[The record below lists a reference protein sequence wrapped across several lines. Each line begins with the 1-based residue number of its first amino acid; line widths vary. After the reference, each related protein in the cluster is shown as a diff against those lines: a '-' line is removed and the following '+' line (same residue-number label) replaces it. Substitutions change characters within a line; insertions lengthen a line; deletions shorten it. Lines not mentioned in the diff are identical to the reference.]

1 MNYISEL
8 NAFDNWIDTHPMS
21 ANAIGLWRAL
31 MQIANKAQWRES
43 LAIPNALITLKSG
56 LTTTSIKRAREEL
69 RQAGRITF
77 DFRTGRQATIYH
89 IIPFADQKAGQ
100 NGPQS
105 DDGGLVAVQNGP
117 QNEPQ
122 ENKADQKAGQN
133 GPQKDVAV
141 RVAVRVADQIGPQN
155 GPIYKHKQNKTDNA
169 AAAACARERGVCSKM
184 ENTTHDG
191 KAQERD
197 PGFGET
203 AQLYQ
208 DNIHPFSGRIEAESL
223 GALYD
228 RYGKTWV
235 NEGIRTMA
243 KSNGRSIT
251 YLERILER
259 WERDGYKSQQKGR
272 SSHDF
277 TNGPSGSRSS
287 DGSAGPGKVLPESIQ
302 TYADRKAARFFA
314 ELDRQERAKPLADH
328 SDTGR
333 IRPAAAGT
341 LPEL

>member
-89 IIPFADQKAGQ
+89 IIPFADQK
-100 NGPQS
+100 S
-105 DDGGLVAVQNGP
+105 V
-117 QNEPQ
+117 
-122 ENKADQKAGQN
+122 QN

-169 AAAACARERGVCSKM
+169 AAAACAREREVCSKM
-184 ENTTHDG
+184 ENTAHDG

-208 DNIHPFSGRIEAESL
+208 DNVHPFSGRIEAESL
-223 GALYD
+223 GDLYD
-228 RYGKTWV
+228 RYGQTWV
-235 NEGIRTMA
+235 NEGIRTMV
-243 KSNGRSIT
+243 KSKGRSIT
-251 YLERILER
+251 YLERVLER
-259 WERDGYKSQQKGR
+259 WEREGYKSQQKGR
-272 SSHDF
+272 QSHDF

-302 TYADRKAARFFA
+302 AYADRKAARFFA
-314 ELDRQERAKPLADH
+314 ELDRQEQAKSLADH

>member
-1 MNYISEL
+1 MAAMNYISEL

-89 IIPFADQKAGQ
+89 IIPFADQKAVQ

-105 DDGGLVAVQNGP
+105 NESETVAVQNGP

-122 ENKADQKAGQN
+122 KNKADQKEVQP
-133 GPQKDVAV
+133 GPQDDVAV
-141 RVAVRVADQIGPQN
+141 QVAVRVADQIGPQN

-169 AAAACARERGVCSKM
+169 AAAACARE
-184 ENTTHDG
+184 G
-191 KAQERD
+191 KPQGRD

-223 GALYD
+223 GDLYD
-228 RYGKTWV
+228 RYGKAWV

-243 KSNGRSIT
+243 KSNGHSIT
-251 YLERILER
+251 YLERILDR
-259 WERDGYKSQQKGR
+259 WEREGYKSQQKGR
-272 SSHDF
+272 KNNDFANGSS
-277 TNGPSGSRSS
+277 GPRSS
-287 DGSAGPGKVLPESIQ
+287 DGSAGTGKVLPESIQ
-302 TYADRKAARFFA
+302 AYADRKAARFFA
-314 ELDRQERAKPLADH
+314 ELDRQEREKHVGKFPD
-328 SDTGR
+328 DGR
-333 IRPAAAGT
+333 IHQATAGGV
-341 LPEL
+341 PDV

>member
-89 IIPFADQKAGQ
+89 IIPFADQKAAHI
-100 NGPQS
+100 GPQG

-122 ENKADQKAGQN
+122 ENKADQKAGHI

-141 RVAVRVADQIGPQN
+141 QVAVRVADQIGPQN
-155 GPIYKHKQNKTDNA
+155 GPIYKHKQNKTDA
-169 AAAACARERGVCSKM
+169 AAARTREGLDPV
-184 ENTTHDG
+184 
-191 KAQERD
+191 RD
-197 PGFGET
+197 LGFAET
-203 AQLYQ
+203 AQAYQ
-208 DNIHPFSGRIEAESL
+208 DTMGPIPNRMTAEKL
-223 GALYD
+223 QDLYNH
-228 RYGKTWV
+228 YGKDRMLKA
-235 NEGIRTMA
+235 ISLA
-243 KSNGRSIT
+243 KGKVKLRGKAVDYIAAI
-251 YLERILER
+251 LDRID
-259 WERDGYKSQQKGR
+259 RDGDSMQQKGR
-272 SSHDF
+272 KNNDFANGSS
-277 TNGPSGSRSS
+277 GPRSS
-287 DGSAGPGKVLPESIQ
+287 DGSAGTRKVLPESIQ
-302 TYADRKAARFFA
+302 AYADRKAARFFA
-314 ELDRQERAKPLADH
+314 ELDRQEREKHVGKFPDA
-328 SDTGR
+328 GR
-333 IRPAAAGT
+333 IHQATAGGV
-341 LPEL
+341 PDV

>member
-31 MQIANKAQWRES
+31 MQIANRAQWRES

-89 IIPFADQKAGQ
+89 IIPFADQKA
-100 NGPQS
+100 
-105 DDGGLVAVQNGP
+105 V
-117 QNEPQ
+117 
-122 ENKADQKAGQN
+122 QN

-169 AAAACARERGVCSKM
+169 AAAACAREEKPR
-184 ENTTHDG
+184 
-191 KAQERD
+191 ERD
-197 PGFGET
+197 SGFGET

-223 GALYD
+223 GDLYD
-228 RYGKTWV
+228 RYGQAWV

-243 KSNGRSIT
+243 KSNGRSVT

-259 WERDGYKSQQKGR
+259 WEREGYKSQRKGR
-272 SSHDF
+272 IKYDF
-277 TNGPSGSRSS
+277 ADGPSGSGSG

-302 TYADRKAARFFA
+302 AYADRKAARFFA
-314 ELDRQERAKPLADH
+314 ELDKQAKRSVGKDPDPR
-328 SDTGR
+328 R
-333 IRPAAAGT
+333 IHPAAAGT

>member
-89 IIPFADQKAGQ
+89 IIPFADQKAVQ

-105 DDGGLVAVQNGP
+105 NDGGLVAVQNGP

-122 ENKADQKAGQN
+122 ENKADQKAVQN

-169 AAAACARERGVCSKM
+169 AAACAREEKPR
-184 ENTTHDG
+184 
-191 KAQERD
+191 ERD
-197 PGFGET
+197 SGFGET

-223 GALYD
+223 GDLYD
-228 RYGKTWV
+228 RYGQAWV

-243 KSNGRSIT
+243 KSNGRSVT

-259 WERDGYKSQQKGR
+259 WEREGYKSQRKGR
-272 SSHDF
+272 IKYDF
-277 TNGPSGSRSS
+277 ADGPSGS
-287 DGSAGPGKVLPESIQ
+287 GSGEGSTGPGKVLPESIQ
-302 TYADRKAARFFA
+302 AYADRKAARFFA
-314 ELDRQERAKPLADH
+314 ELDKQEKRPVGKDPD
-328 SDTGR
+328 SRR
-333 IRPAAAGT
+333 IHPAAAGT